1 MCLLTTQQ
9 KALRAKKDIITYKLF
24 RITHEGLI
32 SPYRNFKYEKLG
44 RQKTIPFNKQKG
56 IESSFASF
64 DKHDANLDRTR
75 GKEIQTISTGYH
87 SCTDCSILKPYLY
100 PYLNIIECIIPKGAW
115 YYKGYQGLIVST
127 DLIIPKDALI
137 NTQIN

>member
-24 RITHEGLI
+24 RIVDEGLI

-44 RQKTIPFNKQKG
+44 RQKTIPFSKRKG
-56 IESSFASF
+56 IGSAFASF
-64 DKHDANLDRTR
+64 DRHDAGMDKTR

-87 SCTDCSILKPYLY
+87 SCTDHSILKPYLD
-100 PYLNIIECIIPKGAW
+100 PNSDIIECIIPKGAW
-115 YYKGYQGLIVST
+115 YYEGYQGLIVST